1 MHLNHHFLLEK
12 DHKIK
17 KNYKRIHK
25 KKIKTF
31 TNLLIKIIESKHLK
45 AQVLNQVSKTIKD
58 LKTEF
63 NAYLDM
69 IEIHNKMCRE
79 ITAFLEKETMIIY
92 KEKQIK
98 TENILLN
105 CLENNMKIEPFDE
118 INKFATF
125 KGKKRLLKK
134 QSCLD
139 IIEMMSKALK
149 ENNYFD
155 DKLMIKMDEAVEL
168 DKDLK
173 ILKEFNKLKDQFKGI
188 NVPLTVKMP
197 QSFNKIIKTTIC
209 PKNLQ

>member
-1 MHLNHHFLLEK
+1 
-12 DHKIK
+12 
-17 KNYKRIHK
+17 
-25 KKIKTF
+25 
-31 TNLLIKIIESKHLK
+31 
-45 AQVLNQVSKTIKD
+45 
-58 LKTEF
+58 
-63 NAYLDM
+63 M

-92 KEKQIK
+92 KEKQTK

-155 DKLMIKMDEAVEL
+155 AKLMIKMDEAVEL

-188 NVPLTVKMP
+188 NVPLTVKCLKALIKSLKQP
-197 QSFNKIIKTTIC
+197 FAQKIYSK
-209 PKNLQ
+209 